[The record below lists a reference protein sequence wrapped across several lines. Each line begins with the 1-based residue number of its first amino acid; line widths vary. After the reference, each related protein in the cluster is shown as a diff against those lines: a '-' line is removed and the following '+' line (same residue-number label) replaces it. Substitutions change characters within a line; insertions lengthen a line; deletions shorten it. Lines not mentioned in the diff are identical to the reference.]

1 MTHKKTKTSR
11 PHTIAAKILWSV
23 LFDTSNVNEVLMSI
37 YMTISNY
44 SGQKYGIFSFDKY
57 RIVLLA
63 SEGCLNRDHVD
74 LLLLNPA
81 SAAGI
86 YPTRMTLKN

>member
-1 MTHKKTKTSR
+1 MAS
-11 PHTIAAKILWSV
+11 SV
-23 LFDTSNVNEVLMSI
+23 
-37 YMTISNY
+37 
-44 SGQKYGIFSFDKY
+44 FDKY

-86 YPTRMTLKN
+86 YPTRMRLMD

>member
-1 MTHKKTKTSR
+1 MA
-11 PHTIAAKILWSV
+11 PSV
-23 LFDTSNVNEVLMSI
+23 
-37 YMTISNY
+37 
-44 SGQKYGIFSFDKY
+44 FDKY
-57 RIVLLA
+57 RIVLLS

-86 YPTRMTLKN
+86 YPTRMTLID

>member
-1 MTHKKTKTSR
+1 M
-11 PHTIAAKILWSV
+11 ALSV
-23 LFDTSNVNEVLMSI
+23 
-37 YMTISNY
+37 
-44 SGQKYGIFSFDKY
+44 FDKY

-81 SAAGI
+81 SAGVHEFPSAKYFIPGLGRK
-86 YPTRMTLKN
+86 PFDLHTNSRQDKNIPQILASNSRQNKICY

>member
-1 MTHKKTKTSR
+1 MA
-11 PHTIAAKILWSV
+11 PSV
-23 LFDTSNVNEVLMSI
+23 
-37 YMTISNY
+37 
-44 SGQKYGIFSFDKY
+44 FDKY

-74 LLLLNPA
+74 LLNPA

-86 YPTRMTLKN
+86 YPIRMTLID

>member
-1 MTHKKTKTSR
+1 
-11 PHTIAAKILWSV
+11 
-23 LFDTSNVNEVLMSI
+23 
-37 YMTISNY
+37 MTISND
-44 SGQKYGIFSFDKY
+44 SCQKYGTSVFDKY

-86 YPTRMTLKN
+86 YPTRMTLID

>member
-1 MTHKKTKTSR
+1 MAS
-11 PHTIAAKILWSV
+11 SV
-23 LFDTSNVNEVLMSI
+23 
-37 YMTISNY
+37 
-44 SGQKYGIFSFDKY
+44 FDKC

-86 YPTRMTLKN
+86 YPTRMTLHCWIEIILTTVKNKVKHPKAFFTIEYRLCHIDDRSVLAAIVPTYLFNN

>member
-1 MTHKKTKTSR
+1 
-11 PHTIAAKILWSV
+11 
-23 LFDTSNVNEVLMSI
+23 
-37 YMTISNY
+37 MTISNY
-44 SGQKYGIFSFDKY
+44 SCQKYGTFSDKY

-86 YPTRMTLKN
+86 YPTRMTLID